1 MFRSITLSAA
11 IFLAALLCAA
21 PALGLALGQ
30 IDTFEDGTTQGW
42 QVSLFGNPHPAPPEN
57 IVTGG
62 PGGADDNYMQLTALD
77 GPSSVL
83 NPGSRLSVIN
93 LAQWAGNYLDS
104 DIGTIAMDVRNFGD
118 SDLFLRLLFSD
129 PQGAPPT
136 NLAFSIDPV
145 IVPAGSGWVSIAFSI
160 DPSNLTAGLGS
171 VGAALAN
178 TTEFRLFHSTD
189 PTFPG
194 EPVQALLGVDN
205 IEARPVVPEPAT
217 ATLLGL
223 GLSAWALRRT
233 RARRKALLR
242 RPAERG

>member
-11 IFLAALLCAA
+11 IFLAVLLCAA

-62 PGGADDNYMQLTALD
+62 PGGADDNFLQLTALG

-83 NPGSRLSVIN
+83 IPGSRLSVIN

-104 DIGTIAMDVRNFGD
+104 DIGTIAMDVNNLGD
-118 SDLFLRLLFSD
+118 SDLFLRLLFAD
-129 PQGAPPT
+129 PQGAPPA
-136 NLAFSIDPV
+136 NLALSIEPIV
-145 IVPAGSGWVSIAFSI
+145 VPAHSGWVSIAFSI

-171 VGAALAN
+171 IGAALAN

-194 EPVQALLGVDN
+194 EPVHALLGVDN

-223 GLSAWALRRT
+223 GLSAWVLRRT
-233 RARRKALLR
+233 RARRKELLR
-242 RPAERG
+242 RPAERS